1 MIETVIVAH
10 GLFMPGTET
19 RLLRHRLQKAGF
31 RPLLFQFPSVRG
43 TLAQNVERLARFAGD
58 ATGDRLHFIGYSLG
72 GIVTLHML
80 RRYRLPRTGRI
91 VCMGSPL
98 TGCRTASWFLRAE
111 FFRAVIGRSLA
122 EHADAGGLSHWDL
135 DYELGIIAGSRS
147 LGVGRLFGQLPEPND
162 GTVAVDETRLPGAKA
177 HITLPVTHTQLMFDR
192 VVARQAA
199 SFLRSGTFL
208 S

>member
-43 TLAQNVERLARFAGD
+43 TLAQNVERLARFAAD
-58 ATGDRLHFIGYSLG
+58 AAGDRLHFIGYSLG
-72 GIVTLHML
+72 GVVTLHML
-80 RRYRLPRTGRI
+80 LRHRLNRVGRI

-98 TGCRTASWFLRAE
+98 TGCRTASWLMQSE
-111 FFRAVIGRSLA
+111 FSRGIVGRSLA
-122 EHADAGGLSHWDL
+122 DHSDAGGLSRWDL
-135 DYELGIIAGSRS
+135 EYELGIIAGSRS

-162 GTVAVDETRLPGAKA
+162 GTVAVDETRLPGATA

-192 VVARQAA
+192 VAARQAA
-199 SFLRSGTFL
+199 NFLRTGAFMR
-208 S
+208 